1 MGCVFSKKNNTEIK
15 IVDLIDKDEKFNY
28 LQRKGTL
35 ILRMD
40 SIYNVLKIGIQIG
53 WDYGPRLKKHFLM
66 MERTPTNFRPN
77 SFSSGYASNVSLD
90 MIH

>member
-28 LQRKGTL
+28 LKRKGTL

-53 WDYGPRLKKHFLM
+53 
-66 MERTPTNFRPN
+66 
-77 SFSSGYASNVSLD
+77 
-90 MIH
+90 